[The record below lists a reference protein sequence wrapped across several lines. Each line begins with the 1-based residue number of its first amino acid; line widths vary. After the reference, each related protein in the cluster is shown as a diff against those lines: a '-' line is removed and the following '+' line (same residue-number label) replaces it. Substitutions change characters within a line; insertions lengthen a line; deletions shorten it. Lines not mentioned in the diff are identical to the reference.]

1 MTDGSKQSAGK
12 RLALLGAS
20 GHGKVVADTALC
32 AGWDEVVF
40 FDDAWPGVVRNGH
53 WSVLGDS
60 AMLLEQLRAFDGVV
74 VAIGNCQVRLRKQQ
88 ELAAAGACMATIV
101 HPRAWV
107 SAHAPVGVGSVLM
120 AGVVVNADA
129 RIGEAC
135 IINTG
140 ATVDHDCVLAD
151 GVHVA
156 PGAHL
161 SGNVSV
167 GRCGWVGVGAAVR
180 QGITIGSD
188 AMVGAGAVVVRAVP
202 EGTTV
207 AGNPAVRF
215 QSVPAAGISQIPQDD

>member
-1 MTDGSKQSAGK
+1 MTDAGVRPAGK

-20 GHGKVVADTALC
+20 GHGKVVADMALC
-32 AGWDEVVF
+32 AGWEEVAF
-40 FDDAWPGVVRNGH
+40 FDDAWPAVARNGH
-53 WSVLGDS
+53 WLVLGNGV
-60 AMLLEQLRAFDGVV
+60 MLLERLEEFDGVV
-74 VAIGNCQVRLRKQQ
+74 VAIGNCRVRLRKQQ
-88 ELAAAGACMATIV
+88 ELAAAGARTATIV

-107 SAHAPVGVGSVLM
+107 SAHAPLGAGTVVM
-120 AGVVVNADA
+120 AGAVVNVDA

-151 GVHVA
+151 GVHIA

-161 SGNVSV
+161 SGDVRV

-180 QGITIGSD
+180 QGIAIGAG

-202 EGTTV
+202 EDTTV
-207 AGNPAVRF
+207 AGNPAVRL
-215 QSVPAAGISQIPQDD
+215 QRVPSGGISQ